1 HSDMYKEYNNNNK
14 NMSRLL
20 AIFHLYDNYDYLIS
34 VSNAINAINKKHLSK
49 FVKNKNKLIAIENS
63 FNSAGIIEKSCQS
76 IHNISPD
83 TYNFIV
89 SNKPCKVFISISR
102 LSPEKN
108 IHLLIDA
115 FSRLT
120 GKFTESVL
128 IIVGSGREY
137 KRLKQQVAQLELTE
151 KVFFTKHLNNPFPVR
166 SEEHTSELQSRFDL
180 VCRLLL
186 EK

>member
-1 HSDMYKEYNNNNK
+1 Q
-14 NMSRLL
+14 
-20 AIFHLYDNYDYLIS
+20 LYDKYDYLIS

-49 FVKNKNKLIAIENS
+49 FVKNKNKFIAIENS
-63 FNSAGIIEKSCQS
+63 FNGAGIIEKSCQS

-151 KVFFTKHLNNPFPVR
+151 KVFFTKHLNNPFPVLR
-166 SEEHTSELQSRFDL
+166 ASDCL
-180 VCRLLL
+180 VLPSQYEGQGLVLL
-186 EK
+186 EAL